1 MLIILKLKKIDKN
14 LFYLIINLI
23 FVKFLKLYFK
33 YLGFFLCI
41 LKKVK
46 NIIKLKNLKIFY
58 LKEIVMKNKLIVVN
72 IYLNSILD

>member
-1 MLIILKLKKIDKN
+1 M
-14 LFYLIINLI
+14 FYLIINLI
-23 FVKFLKLYFK
+23 FVKFLKIYFK
-33 YLGFFLCI
+33 CLGVFFLCI